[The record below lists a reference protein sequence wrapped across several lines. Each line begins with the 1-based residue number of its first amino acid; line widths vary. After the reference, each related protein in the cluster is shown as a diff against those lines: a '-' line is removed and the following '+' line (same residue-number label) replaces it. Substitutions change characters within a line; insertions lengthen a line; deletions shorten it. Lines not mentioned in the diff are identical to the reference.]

1 MAPSGDTRQSKKPC
15 ALSPPLPSACSR
27 RHSRSP
33 GIGDVQNRTLPL
45 LTAPPVAA
53 LLILLGCGGIRFQAR
68 LFALERQRDGK
79 STRLRTLIVGA
90 TDAGVALAL
99 ELEGRTFGDSVVV
112 GFVDDDSQ
120 LVGRSVRALRVLGTT
135 HDLEDVCRRE
145 HIDRVVI
152 ALPDAS
158 RERRSEIEARALK
171 TDAQVKVLSGPSD
184 SSGEPLLNNLR
195 DLDLTDLLGREHAP
209 ADPSDISDY
218 LEGAIVL
225 VTGAGGSI
233 GSEIARQIAQYRPA
247 RLLLLDRD
255 DSLLFEVVSSLDKA
269 EPILADIRDESRL
282 REVFERHEPDVVFHA
297 AAHKHVPILESH
309 PAEAVQTNVL
319 GTWTL
324 AQVAADHRCRL
335 VHISTDKAVDPCS
348 IMGASKRVAELA
360 VLSIGNEYALPFAA
374 VRFGNVLGSRGS
386 VVPTF
391 FRQIVEGGP
400 VTVTDPEMTRYFMT
414 IPEAVS
420 LVLQAGAMADKRKVF
435 ELDMGQPVKIIE
447 LARQMIRLAGH
458 RPDEDIKIE
467 IVGTRPGERLHEY
480 LHDDAEIVEPT
491 WHPSIRSLT
500 PKIPA
505 DPTRL
510 SYFLDVWR
518 RCCADAQEQVVV
530 GLLDQMLTECGIEC
544 HLDADI
550 QPAPARLVDTG
561 ELSPTPRRA
570 HPPRADRSHRRR
582 REPRSR
588 SRVARWSRGVRT
600 RACRSRV
607 RPARRSSA

>member
-1 MAPSGDTRQSKKPC
+1 M
-15 ALSPPLPSACSR
+15 
-27 RHSRSP
+27 
-33 GIGDVQNRTLPL
+33 
-45 LTAPPVAA
+45 
-53 LLILLGCGGIRFQAR
+53 
-68 LFALERQRDGK
+68 
-79 STRLRTLIVGA
+79 
-90 TDAGVALAL
+90 
-99 ELEGRTFGDSVVV
+99 
-112 GFVDDDSQ
+112 
-120 LVGRSVRALRVLGTT
+120 
-135 HDLEDVCRRE
+135 
-145 HIDRVVI
+145 
-152 ALPDAS
+152 
-158 RERRSEIEARALK
+158 
-171 TDAQVKVLSGPSD
+171 
-184 SSGEPLLNNLR
+184 
-195 DLDLTDLLGREHAP
+195 
-209 ADPSDISDY
+209 
-218 LEGAIVL
+218 
-225 VTGAGGSI
+225 
-233 GSEIARQIAQYRPA
+233 
-247 RLLLLDRD
+247 
-255 DSLLFEVVSSLDKA
+255 
-269 EPILADIRDESRL
+269 
-282 REVFERHEPDVVFHA
+282 
-297 AAHKHVPILESH
+297 
-309 PAEAVQTNVL
+309 
-319 GTWTL
+319 
-324 AQVAADHRCRL
+324 
-335 VHISTDKAVDPCS
+335 HISTDKAVDPCS

-458 RPDEDIKIE
+458 RPDEDIQIE

-505 DPTRL
+505 DPIRL

-550 QPAPARLVDTG
+550 APAPPTPRIRRDALAPYASADAAPAHPARIDLTGVDTGTGASSLPALLGGSIAFSPGLPFARPAPAARAGDAA
-561 ELSPTPRRA
+561 PRTVVQARHAHQRSARGRA
-570 HPPRADRSHRRR
+570 RSAHRRPSRRR
-582 REPRSR
+582 RT
-588 SRVARWSRGVRT
+588 WSR
-600 RACRSRV
+600 
-607 RPARRSSA
+607 